1 MGQRFQILLELIKFR
16 ISVFSTFTTSVG
28 FILAAKALSL
38 DILAPTFGILF
49 LAFGSA
55 VLNQY
60 QERRPDALME
70 RTRNRPIPTGRV
82 SPVLA
87 LLISL
92 VFVLTGSVILYF
104 GTNLPAF
111 FLGLLALVW
120 YNGVYTNLKKVTA
133 FAVVPGSL
141 IGSIPPA
148 VGWAAG
154 GGDILDPPILAV
166 MFFFF
171 IWQVP
176 HFWLLILLY
185 GRQYEKAGFPS
196 LTALFSNDQIKR
208 LIFIWIVASAVACVL
223 IPFFGVVDIPV
234 INVGLYIIAI
244 WLVYQ
249 SSKMFGTG
257 GHTFS
262 SGYAFRQINIYA
274 LVVILLMSIDSLVN

>member
-60 QERRPDALME
+60 QERQPDALME

-82 SPVLA
+82 RPVLA

-120 YNGVYTNLKKVTA
+120 YNGIYTNLKKVTA

-234 INVGLYIIAI
+234 INVGLYITAI